1 LGFTGIIHLATIPV
15 DNTSVNPA
23 RSIGAA
29 VFSGGDAMSHLWA
42 FIVWPLVGDVVGVV
56 VFAVIHGER
65 FGNFVTA
72 KE

>member
-1 LGFTGIIHLATIPV
+1 VAL
-15 DNTSVNPA
+15 S
-23 RSIGAA
+23 
-29 VFSGGDAMSHLWA
+29 
-42 FIVWPLVGDVVGVV
+42 GVV

>member
-1 LGFTGIIHLATIPV
+1 MIHLATIPV
-15 DNTSVNPA
+15 DNTSVNPS

-42 FIVWPLVGDVVGVV
+42 FIVWPLVGGVVGVV
-56 VFAVIHGER
+56 VFAVFHGER